1 MANLDMTDGIYRRI
15 YSGFVSNPKV
25 NRLSWQAEAWFWRLV
40 VLADDYG
47 NHPANWRHLA
57 AVASPVREIGAAEAQ
72 SLTESIVEARLA
84 NLYEADGQRYLH
96 IIGFTE
102 RQPAN
107 KNGRRIQRFPLSPD
121 NSAGESGGIRVNP
134 GESKKILD
142 DLGGIRGN
150 PVPPKPIP
158 IPIPMPIPTPTPSP
172 PESKDAGES
181 VGVVGMT
188 MEQRGQIRQALIR
201 IGVESGAAQEVS
213 LHPLLTVAMVK
224 SNCAAVKRSKGV
236 KSQAAVLL
244 TRLRKELGM
253 IE

>member
-121 NSAGESGGIRVNP
+121 NSSGESGGIRVNP
-134 GESKKILD
+134 
-142 DLGGIRGN
+142 
-150 PVPPKPIP
+150 VPPKPTP
-158 IPIPMPIPTPTPSP
+158 IPIPSPIPTPTPSP
-172 PESKDAGES
+172 PESGDAGES
-181 VGVVGMT
+181 VGAVAMT

-244 TRLRKELGM
+244 VRLRKELGM